1 MDIFGLSITRKKK
14 EDGTRNQSFVN
25 PTSDDGTNIV
35 QAGGYF
41 GQYVDIEGAV
51 KNEADL
57 IRRYRD
63 ISTYPDCDLAIED
76 IVSET
81 ISAVDDEEPVSIILD
96 DVQLSDSIKK
106 KIVEE
111 FDEIINLL
119 GFNTKGHDIFRR
131 WYIDGRLYYHKI
143 VDINAP
149 KKGIV
154 ELRYIDPRKIKKVR
168 EVKKENNEQ
177 GVSIIKDIQEYFV
190 YSERGLTPGTNGNPN
205 VGVGDFSTKGVKI
218 NTDAITYIT
227 SGLIDLDR
235 NVVLSYLHKAIKP
248 VNSLRMM
255 EDALVIYRMSR
266 APERRIFYIDVGRLP
281 TAKAEQYIK
290 DLMVKYRN
298 KVVYDAQTGEM
309 RDDRKHMCLA
319 MDTKVPL
326 LDGRTLTIAEIAE
339 EHNQGKQLWAYSCDP
354 VTGKFVPGLITW
366 AGETRKDAQ
375 VMRIT
380 LDNGKTIVCTPDHKF
395 PVWNK
400 GFVQAQELTIGE
412 SMIPHYTRQEVIRK
426 DIPSKKL
433 PYLQIF
439 ENDRQSWSFVHRL
452 VSSWKDDVG
461 ILNEWT
467 FSEEFSD
474 TEKHTVHHRDFN
486 KNNNSPENLVRMNN
500 KDHGKF
506 HTSAIPYEDMIARNS
521 RAGKIGGKLSY
532 EQKLGIHAASPE
544 EMSIR
549 GKKAGEIGGK
559 VSAESG
565 KSAQSLEY
573 GRTILAN
580 LITQEDWNSWF
591 RSQQISGWTDE
602 KRNVASA
609 HAQST
614 ELSRRG
620 NDAKKTYFAD
630 KNSEVSKKHTKL
642 YKTEYTEEM
651 YNLLATYAQQG
662 LKTKEIVKN
671 INKEANLIE
680 WVTLNSEKVGNQKDW
695 SKIIV
700 GDIARMVKSL
710 GFSSYTEYKN
720 TMQYRNHKIA
730 NIEFLPDT
738 IDTGCITID
747 GDERFHGYHTFALD
761 AGIYTKNSM
770 LEDFWLPRQEGGK
783 GTEIT
788 TLPGGENLG
797 QIDDII
803 YFQKKLYQAL
813 NVPLSRLNPDQAMA
827 MFGRQAEVS
836 RDELKFSKFIGRLRK
851 KFSELF
857 SDLLKT
863 NLILKGIVT
872 EQDWELISNQI
883 RYDFNQDEYYAE
895 VKEAEVLRN
904 RIDLLNQIQPY
915 VGIYYSQEYV
925 QKKVLRLSD
934 KEIEQMSKEIE
945 KMAAEQQEQEIEQ
958 EEQAATQQP
967 NAGQPAQQP
976 QFPQQAKSNKG
987 EIDV

>member
-25 PTSDDGTNIV
+25 PTSDDGTNVV

-96 DVQLSDSIKK
+96 DVKLSDSIKK

-143 VDINAP
+143 VDANAP

-205 VGVGDFSTKGVKI
+205 IGVGDFSTKGVKI

-298 KVVYDAQTGEM
+298 KVVYDAQTGEI
-309 RDDRKHMCLA
+309 RDDRKYM
-319 MDTKVPL
+319 
-326 LDGRTLTIAEIAE
+326 
-339 EHNQGKQLWAYSCDP
+339 
-354 VTGKFVPGLITW
+354 
-366 AGETRKDAQ
+366 
-375 VMRIT
+375 
-380 LDNGKTIVCTPDHKF
+380 
-395 PVWNK
+395 
-400 GFVQAQELTIGE
+400 
-412 SMIPHYTRQEVIRK
+412 
-426 DIPSKKL
+426 
-433 PYLQIF
+433 
-439 ENDRQSWSFVHRL
+439 
-452 VSSWKDDVG
+452 
-461 ILNEWT
+461 
-467 FSEEFSD
+467 
-474 TEKHTVHHRDFN
+474 
-486 KNNNSPENLVRMNN
+486 
-500 KDHGKF
+500 
-506 HTSAIPYEDMIARNS
+506 
-521 RAGKIGGKLSY
+521 
-532 EQKLGIHAASPE
+532 
-544 EMSIR
+544 
-549 GKKAGEIGGK
+549 
-559 VSAESG
+559 
-565 KSAQSLEY
+565 
-573 GRTILAN
+573 
-580 LITQEDWNSWF
+580 
-591 RSQQISGWTDE
+591 
-602 KRNVASA
+602 
-609 HAQST
+609 
-614 ELSRRG
+614 
-620 NDAKKTYFAD
+620 
-630 KNSEVSKKHTKL
+630 
-642 YKTEYTEEM
+642 
-651 YNLLATYAQQG
+651 
-662 LKTKEIVKN
+662 
-671 INKEANLIE
+671 
-680 WVTLNSEKVGNQKDW
+680 
-695 SKIIV
+695 
-700 GDIARMVKSL
+700 
-710 GFSSYTEYKN
+710 
-720 TMQYRNHKIA
+720 
-730 NIEFLPDT
+730 
-738 IDTGCITID
+738 
-747 GDERFHGYHTFALD
+747 
-761 AGIYTKNSM
+761 SM

-813 NVPLSRLNPDQAMA
+813 NVPLSRLNPEQSMA

-863 NLILKGIVT
+863 NLILKGIIT
-872 EQDWELISNQI
+872 QQDWDLIANQI

-904 RIDLLNQIQPY
+904 RIDLLNQIQPF
-915 VGIYYSQEYV
+915 VGLYYSPQYV

-934 KEIEQMSKEIE
+934 KEIEQMEKEIQ
-945 KMAAEQQEQEIEQ
+945 KMAAEQEAEQEQEQ
-958 EEQAATQQP
+958 QAATQQP
-967 NAGQPAQQP
+967 TGQSQ
-976 QFPQQAKSNKG
+976 PQQARPSQNSIENDG
-987 EIDV
+987 RREVNV

>member
-96 DVQLSDSIKK
+96 DVKLSDSIKK

-143 VDINAP
+143 VDVNAP

-205 VGVGDFSTKGVKI
+205 IGVGDFSTKGVKI

-298 KVVYDAQTGEM
+298 KVVYDAQTGEI
-309 RDDRKHMCLA
+309 RDDRKYM
-319 MDTKVPL
+319 
-326 LDGRTLTIAEIAE
+326 
-339 EHNQGKQLWAYSCDP
+339 
-354 VTGKFVPGLITW
+354 
-366 AGETRKDAQ
+366 
-375 VMRIT
+375 
-380 LDNGKTIVCTPDHKF
+380 
-395 PVWNK
+395 
-400 GFVQAQELTIGE
+400 
-412 SMIPHYTRQEVIRK
+412 
-426 DIPSKKL
+426 
-433 PYLQIF
+433 
-439 ENDRQSWSFVHRL
+439 
-452 VSSWKDDVG
+452 
-461 ILNEWT
+461 
-467 FSEEFSD
+467 
-474 TEKHTVHHRDFN
+474 
-486 KNNNSPENLVRMNN
+486 
-500 KDHGKF
+500 
-506 HTSAIPYEDMIARNS
+506 
-521 RAGKIGGKLSY
+521 
-532 EQKLGIHAASPE
+532 
-544 EMSIR
+544 
-549 GKKAGEIGGK
+549 
-559 VSAESG
+559 
-565 KSAQSLEY
+565 
-573 GRTILAN
+573 
-580 LITQEDWNSWF
+580 
-591 RSQQISGWTDE
+591 
-602 KRNVASA
+602 
-609 HAQST
+609 
-614 ELSRRG
+614 
-620 NDAKKTYFAD
+620 
-630 KNSEVSKKHTKL
+630 
-642 YKTEYTEEM
+642 
-651 YNLLATYAQQG
+651 
-662 LKTKEIVKN
+662 
-671 INKEANLIE
+671 
-680 WVTLNSEKVGNQKDW
+680 
-695 SKIIV
+695 
-700 GDIARMVKSL
+700 
-710 GFSSYTEYKN
+710 
-720 TMQYRNHKIA
+720 
-730 NIEFLPDT
+730 
-738 IDTGCITID
+738 
-747 GDERFHGYHTFALD
+747 
-761 AGIYTKNSM
+761 SM

-813 NVPLSRLNPDQAMA
+813 NVPLSRLNPEQSMA

-857 SDLLKT
+857 NDLLKT
-863 NLILKGIVT
+863 NLILKGIIT
-872 EQDWELISNQI
+872 QQDWDLIANQI

-904 RIDLLNQIQPY
+904 RIDLLNQIQPF
-915 VGIYYSQEYV
+915 VGLYYSPQYV

-934 KEIEQMSKEIE
+934 KEIEQMEKEIQ
-945 KMAAEQQEQEIEQ
+945 KMAAEQEAEQEQEQ
-958 EEQAATQQP
+958 QAATQQP
-967 NAGQPAQQP
+967 TGQSQ
-976 QFPQQAKSNKG
+976 PQQAKPAQNSIENDG
-987 EIDV
+987 RREVNV

>member
-96 DVQLSDSIKK
+96 DVKLSDSIKK

-143 VDINAP
+143 VDVNAP

-205 VGVGDFSTKGVKI
+205 IGVGDFSTKGVKI

-298 KVVYDAQTGEM
+298 KVVYDAQTGEI
-309 RDDRKHMCLA
+309 RDDRKYM
-319 MDTKVPL
+319 
-326 LDGRTLTIAEIAE
+326 
-339 EHNQGKQLWAYSCDP
+339 
-354 VTGKFVPGLITW
+354 
-366 AGETRKDAQ
+366 
-375 VMRIT
+375 
-380 LDNGKTIVCTPDHKF
+380 
-395 PVWNK
+395 
-400 GFVQAQELTIGE
+400 
-412 SMIPHYTRQEVIRK
+412 
-426 DIPSKKL
+426 
-433 PYLQIF
+433 
-439 ENDRQSWSFVHRL
+439 
-452 VSSWKDDVG
+452 
-461 ILNEWT
+461 
-467 FSEEFSD
+467 
-474 TEKHTVHHRDFN
+474 
-486 KNNNSPENLVRMNN
+486 
-500 KDHGKF
+500 
-506 HTSAIPYEDMIARNS
+506 
-521 RAGKIGGKLSY
+521 
-532 EQKLGIHAASPE
+532 
-544 EMSIR
+544 
-549 GKKAGEIGGK
+549 
-559 VSAESG
+559 
-565 KSAQSLEY
+565 
-573 GRTILAN
+573 
-580 LITQEDWNSWF
+580 
-591 RSQQISGWTDE
+591 
-602 KRNVASA
+602 
-609 HAQST
+609 
-614 ELSRRG
+614 
-620 NDAKKTYFAD
+620 
-630 KNSEVSKKHTKL
+630 
-642 YKTEYTEEM
+642 
-651 YNLLATYAQQG
+651 
-662 LKTKEIVKN
+662 
-671 INKEANLIE
+671 
-680 WVTLNSEKVGNQKDW
+680 
-695 SKIIV
+695 
-700 GDIARMVKSL
+700 
-710 GFSSYTEYKN
+710 
-720 TMQYRNHKIA
+720 
-730 NIEFLPDT
+730 
-738 IDTGCITID
+738 
-747 GDERFHGYHTFALD
+747 
-761 AGIYTKNSM
+761 SM

-967 NAGQPAQQP
+967 NAGQPAQQ

>member
-96 DVQLSDSIKK
+96 DVKLSDSIKK

-143 VDINAP
+143 VDVNAP

-205 VGVGDFSTKGVKI
+205 IGVGDFSTKGVKI

-298 KVVYDAQTGEM
+298 KVVYDAQTGEI
-309 RDDRKHMCLA
+309 RDDRKYM
-319 MDTKVPL
+319 
-326 LDGRTLTIAEIAE
+326 
-339 EHNQGKQLWAYSCDP
+339 
-354 VTGKFVPGLITW
+354 
-366 AGETRKDAQ
+366 
-375 VMRIT
+375 
-380 LDNGKTIVCTPDHKF
+380 
-395 PVWNK
+395 
-400 GFVQAQELTIGE
+400 
-412 SMIPHYTRQEVIRK
+412 
-426 DIPSKKL
+426 
-433 PYLQIF
+433 
-439 ENDRQSWSFVHRL
+439 
-452 VSSWKDDVG
+452 
-461 ILNEWT
+461 
-467 FSEEFSD
+467 
-474 TEKHTVHHRDFN
+474 
-486 KNNNSPENLVRMNN
+486 
-500 KDHGKF
+500 
-506 HTSAIPYEDMIARNS
+506 
-521 RAGKIGGKLSY
+521 
-532 EQKLGIHAASPE
+532 
-544 EMSIR
+544 
-549 GKKAGEIGGK
+549 
-559 VSAESG
+559 
-565 KSAQSLEY
+565 
-573 GRTILAN
+573 
-580 LITQEDWNSWF
+580 
-591 RSQQISGWTDE
+591 
-602 KRNVASA
+602 
-609 HAQST
+609 
-614 ELSRRG
+614 
-620 NDAKKTYFAD
+620 
-630 KNSEVSKKHTKL
+630 
-642 YKTEYTEEM
+642 
-651 YNLLATYAQQG
+651 
-662 LKTKEIVKN
+662 
-671 INKEANLIE
+671 
-680 WVTLNSEKVGNQKDW
+680 
-695 SKIIV
+695 
-700 GDIARMVKSL
+700 
-710 GFSSYTEYKN
+710 
-720 TMQYRNHKIA
+720 
-730 NIEFLPDT
+730 
-738 IDTGCITID
+738 
-747 GDERFHGYHTFALD
+747 
-761 AGIYTKNSM
+761 SM

-813 NVPLSRLNPDQAMA
+813 NVPLSRLNPEQSMA

-863 NLILKGIVT
+863 NLILKGIIT
-872 EQDWELISNQI
+872 QQDWDLIANQI

-904 RIDLLNQIQPY
+904 RIDLLNQIQPF
-915 VGIYYSQEYV
+915 VGLYYSPQYV

-934 KEIEQMSKEIE
+934 KEIEQMEKEIQ
-945 KMAAEQQEQEIEQ
+945 KMAAEQEAEQEQEQEQ
-958 EEQAATQQP
+958 QAATQQP
-967 NAGQPAQQP
+967 TGQGQ
-976 QFPQQAKSNKG
+976 PQQAKPAQNSIENDG
-987 EIDV
+987 RREVNV